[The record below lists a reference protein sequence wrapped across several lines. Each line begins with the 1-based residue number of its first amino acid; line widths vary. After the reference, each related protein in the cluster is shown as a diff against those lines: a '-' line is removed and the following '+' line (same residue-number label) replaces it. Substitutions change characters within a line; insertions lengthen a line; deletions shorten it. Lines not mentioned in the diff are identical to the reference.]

1 MIINKAGILKTT
13 LIDYPGK
20 IASTLFLPGCNLRCP
35 FCHNR
40 ELVLGEDDN
49 LLPIDKILKI
59 INKRK
64 NIIQGVCISG
74 GEPLIHNGLPD
85 LIREI
90 RKTGVKIKIDTNGL
104 LPEKLADISP
114 DYVSMDIKTSPLK
127 YNLLLEGI
135 DTGKTEKLLR
145 ESVKLIIES
154 GSDHEFRTTLVP
166 GIVDIDDI
174 EIIAEIANGCRR
186 FTLNKYRPQNTL
198 DPSYEEIIPFTEDQY
213 TAFSEAFKK
222 TGIKAVF
229 RGL

>member
-1 MIINKAGILKTT
+1 MPINKAGFLKTT

-40 ELVLGEDDN
+40 DLVLGGKDN
-49 LLPIDKILKI
+49 LLPIEEILRFL
-59 INKRK
+59 NKRK

-74 GEPLIHNGLPD
+74 GEPLIHNDLPD

-114 DYVSMDIKTSPLK
+114 DYISMDIKTSPLK

-135 DTGKTEKLLR
+135 EAGKTEKLLR

-154 GSDHEFRTTLVP
+154 GVDHEFRTTLVP

-174 EIIAEIANGCRR
+174 EVIAEIANGCKR

-198 DPSYEEIIPFTEDQY
+198 DPSYEKIIPFTENQY
-213 TAFSEAFKK
+213 RSFSEAFEKS
-222 TGIKAVF
+222 GIKAVF

>member
-1 MIINKAGILKTT
+1 MPINKAGFLKTT

-40 ELVLGEDDN
+40 DLVLGEEDN
-49 LLPIDKILKI
+49 LLPIEEILEI

-74 GEPLIHNGLPD
+74 GEPLIHNDLPD

-90 RKTGVKIKIDTNGL
+90 RKIGVKIKIDTNGL

-127 YNLLLEGI
+127 YNLLLGSADAGE
-135 DTGKTEKLLR
+135 TEKLLR
-145 ESVKLIIES
+145 KSAKLIIES
-154 GSDHEFRTTLVP
+154 GIDHEFRTTLVP
-166 GIVDIDDI
+166 GIIDTDDI
-174 EIIAEIANGCRR
+174 EVIAEIAIGCRR

-198 DPSYEEIIPFTEDQY
+198 DPSYEEIIPFTEDKY
-213 TAFSEAFKK
+213 TSFTEAFEKY
-222 TGIKAVF
+222 GIKAIF